1 MPLPFEP
8 ISAIIQYMAQP
19 TPPKPVLI
27 ICAIFSRYDDAFLW
41 SCDRLKKHFGAI
53 ALQSEAFDHRE
64 TTYYE
69 KEMGPDLKK
78 WFVAFV
84 SLADS
89 ANLADWKLSTNALE
103 AEFAALGKFPEKR
116 PVNIDSGYLTEAK
129 LVLATTKDRDH
140 RLYLRDGIFAE
151 VTLHYQAGQWK
162 SHPWTYPDY
171 QRADF
176 HTFFKH
182 CRDYL
187 RAADRLP
194 PSPK

>member
-1 MPLPFEP
+1 
-8 ISAIIQYMAQP
+8 MAQP
-19 TPPKPVLI
+19 TTPKPVLLL
-27 ICAIFSRYDDAFLW
+27 CAIFSRYDDSFLW
-41 SCDRLKKHFGAI
+41 SCERLKACFGAI

-69 KEMGPDLKK
+69 KEMGADLKK
-78 WFVAFV
+78 WLVAFEGQ
-84 SLADS
+84 ADS
-89 ANLADWKLSTNALE
+89 ADLADWKLTTNALE
-103 AEFAALGKFPEKR
+103 AEFAALGKYPEDR
-116 PVNIDSGYLTEAK
+116 PVNIDPGYLTEAK

-140 RLYLRDGIFAE
+140 RLYLRNGIFAE

-176 HTFFKH
+176 HAFFKR

-187 RAADRLP
+187 RSTGRGL